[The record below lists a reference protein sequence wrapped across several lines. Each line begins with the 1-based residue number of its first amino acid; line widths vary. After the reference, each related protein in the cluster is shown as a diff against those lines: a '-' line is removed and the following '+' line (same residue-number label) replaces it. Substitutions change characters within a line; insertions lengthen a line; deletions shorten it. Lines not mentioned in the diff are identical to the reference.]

1 MESLAPPPP
10 RPSAASSTRPART
23 DDDTWDITESVGA
36 TALSVARARAAESN
50 SASPLFTD
58 PYAEFFVEAA
68 VQAGWQPPL
77 AAETLAEFSTDPAVL
92 RRVQTMAAYIA
103 ARTRFFDEFFT
114 TAGANGLEQVVILAA
129 GLDTR
134 AWRLPWISGTSV
146 YELDQ
151 PKVLAFKAQVLD
163 EHHARPAVRYR
174 PVPVDLRHDWP
185 EALRAKGFDPSV
197 PTAWLAEGLLPYLSA
212 ADQDLLFDRIDGLSA
227 TSSRLAVEAFGPEFF
242 DPELLARRRQQIQA
256 MRDAATARGV
266 TVPDIEA
273 LWYLEPRAD
282 VEQWLQE
289 QGWEVSAVGSE
300 DLMARY
306 ERPAPEDAE
315 DVAPQS
321 VFVEAVKSCRVTPPR
336 PAGTPPSP

>member
-1 MESLAPPPP
+1 
-10 RPSAASSTRPART
+10 
-23 DDDTWDITESVGA
+23 
-36 TALSVARARAAESN
+36 
-50 SASPLFTD
+50 
-58 PYAEFFVEAA
+58 
-68 VQAGWQPPL
+68 
-77 AAETLAEFSTDPAVL
+77 
-92 RRVQTMAAYIA
+92 
-103 ARTRFFDEFFT
+103 
-114 TAGANGLEQVVILAA
+114 VVILAA

-134 AWRLPWISGTSV
+134 AWRLPWISGTTV

-163 EHHARPAVRYR
+163 EHHAQSAARYE

-185 EALRAKGFDPSV
+185 EALRAKGFDPNI

-212 ADQDLLFDRIDGLSA
+212 ADQNLLFDRIDGLSA

-282 VEQWLQE
+282 VEQCLRD
-289 QGWEVSAVGSE
+289 QGWQVSAVGSE

-306 ERPAPEDAE
+306 QRPAPEDAG
-315 DVAPQS
+315 DLAPQS
-321 VFVEAVKSCRVTPPR
+321 VFVEAVKH
-336 PAGTPPSP
+336 